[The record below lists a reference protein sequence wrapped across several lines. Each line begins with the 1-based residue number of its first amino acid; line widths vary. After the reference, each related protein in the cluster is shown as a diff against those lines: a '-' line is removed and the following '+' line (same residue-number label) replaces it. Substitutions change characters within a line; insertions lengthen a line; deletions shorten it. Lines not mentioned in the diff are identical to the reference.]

1 MTTDLRPEAL
11 LALADRLAW
20 AEPSDDL
27 HALRHEAAATLRAL
41 AAQPAWQAGFEEGRK
56 RERAMW
62 EMTRAGEA
70 IEAELSPQTETPPES
85 DWAMYLR
92 NSAKSVEEDRA
103 NYVYLLPRECRAIAD
118 ALAAPSQ
125 TETPPESDWA
135 MYLRNSAKSVE
146 EDRANYV
153 YLLPRECRAI
163 ADALAAPSHPMA
175 GEPVALLREVTLLRE
190 ALADIAAN
198 GCRHDLNPT
207 MPLYGE
213 NWQLAARFTEY
224 IKSMDQFVRE
234 KARAALAQHGDET

>member
-1 MTTDLRPEAL
+1 MTDIRPDAL
-11 LALADRLAW
+11 LALADELEEQHTFSAFW
-20 AEPSDDL
+20 SAVDD
-27 HALRHEAAATLRAL
+27 AVATLRAL

-92 NSAKSVEEDRA
+92 NSAKR
-103 NYVYLLPRECRAIAD
+103 
-118 ALAAPSQ
+118 
-125 TETPPESDWA
+125 
-135 MYLRNSAKSVE
+135 VE